1 MKKYLMAAS
10 AFLGVLCL
18 ILVSGALKVS
28 ANVGQDSLQA
38 AKPINV
44 NAVNQAIINEN
55 GDYEDYWKFTLT
67 KPGQVT
73 FNMNNYSGYSWG
85 FEILDANGYVFT
97 DGATDNSSKAMGVTA
112 RKVGLPA
119 GTYYVHIMDDWNSYN
134 EIYYFSVNFA
144 ENANM
149 EYEFNDSSSTANKIK
164 LNTPY
169 LGEIQKYDD
178 EDYYRLTLP
187 ESGAVTLNM
196 SQKTGIQWNTSIL
209 TLEGEVLSEFT
220 TDDSSN
226 VTKPTERTVGLPKG
240 EYLIHI
246 RNDWHYNSTYQPYTF
261 IVKFA
266 KSTTYEKEFN
276 DNAHQANSIGVGKNY
291 YGNLQDFSDTD
302 YFTFSLSKPSS
313 VSLEMGRKPSV
324 SWDMSL
330 YNSNGDELGSF
341 NTKDDQFAK
350 GIESMRYS
358 LPAGRYYISVDDYRN
373 TGNNKYQ
380 LAVKVQTPSISS
392 KSVQITN
399 YVGKSDSV
407 KVSALAKGD
416 VVKLF
421 DSKGK
426 IFATSKPASGSSTT
440 FSIKQLGK
448 NAGFIYVSNTKSGM
462 LESSR
467 VKVSFKAEPKTPK
480 PSASNITIKNNKG
493 KSDTVIVKGLKKSD
507 VVKLYS
513 SSGKYLSS
521 KTSNSSSATITVK
534 QLGKGSGSAYVTVTR
549 PGMNESDKVKKTFK
563 AE

>member
-1 MKKYLMAAS
+1 MKKYLMVAS
-10 AFLGVLCL
+10 ALFTVLSL
-18 ILVSGALKVS
+18 ILINGGMNVS
-28 ANVGQDSLQA
+28 ANVGLDSMQA

-44 NAVNQAIINEN
+44 NAVNHAILNGN

-73 FNMNNYSGYSWG
+73 FNMNNYPGYAWE
-85 FEILDANGYVFT
+85 FEILDGSGNEFT
-97 DGATDNSSKAMGVTA
+97 GGTTDYSNKAMGVSA

-119 GTYYVHIMDDWNSYN
+119 GTYYIHIEDYTDSINKT
-134 EIYYFSVNFA
+134 YYFTVNFS
-144 ENANM
+144 ENANV
-149 EYEFNDSSSTANKIK
+149 EYEFNNSSSVANRIN

-169 LGEIQKYDD
+169 VGEIQNYSD
-178 EDYYRLTLP
+178 EDYFRFTLP
-187 ESGAVTLNM
+187 EDGAVTLNM
-196 SQKTGIQWNTSIL
+196 SQKADVGWEASIL
-209 TLEGEVLSEFT
+209 NKEGEVLSELT
-220 TDDSSN
+220 TEYSSN

-246 RNDWHYNSTYQPYTF
+246 EDYFDSIHQPYAFT
-261 IVKFA
+261 VKFA

-276 DNAHQANSIGVGKNY
+276 NNAQQANSIGLGKNY
-291 YGNLQDFSDTD
+291 YGHLQSYGDAD
-302 YFTFSLSKPSS
+302 YFTFFLSKPSS

-324 SWDMSL
+324 SWNMSL
-330 YNSNGDELGSF
+330 YNSNGDEVGSF
-341 NTKDDQFAK
+341 HTKYDQFAN
-350 GIESMRYS
+350 GIESKRYS
-358 LPAGRYYISVDDYRN
+358 LPAGRYYISVDDYSDALNYR
-373 TGNNKYQ
+373 YQ
-380 LAVKVQTPSISS
+380 LAVKVPTPSISS

-407 KVSALAKGD
+407 KVSTLAKGD

-426 IFATSKPASGSSTT
+426 LFATSKPVSGSTTT
-440 FSIKQLGK
+440 FNIKQLGK
-448 NAGFIYVSNTKSGM
+448 NAGFIYVSNIRSGM

-480 PSASNITIKNNKG
+480 PSVSNITVKNNKG
-493 KSDTVIVKGLKKSD
+493 KSDSVIVKGLKKSD

-513 SSGKYLSS
+513 SSGKYLSK
-521 KTSNSSSATITVK
+521 KTSTSSSATITVK
-534 QLGKGSGSAYVTVTR
+534 QLGKGSGSVYVTVTR

>member
-1 MKKYLMAAS
+1 MKKYLIAAS

-28 ANVGQDSLQA
+28 ANVGQDTLQA

-44 NAVNQAIINEN
+44 NAVNHAILNGD

-73 FNMNNYSGYSWG
+73 FNMNNYSGYSWD
-85 FEILDANGYVFT
+85 FEILDGNGNEFT
-97 DGATDNSSKAMGVTA
+97 GGTTDDSSKAMGGTA

-119 GTYYVHIMDDWNSYN
+119 GTYYVHIEDDWNSIN
-134 EIYYFSVNFA
+134 ETYYFAVNFA
-144 ENANM
+144 ENANV
-149 EYEFNDSSSTANKIK
+149 EYEFNDSSSAANKIK
-164 LNTPY
+164 LNTSY
-169 LGEIQKYDD
+169 VGEIQNYND
-178 EDYYRLTLP
+178 EDYYRFTLP

-196 SQKTGIQWNTSIL
+196 SQKTGIQWNASIL
-209 TLEGEVLSEFT
+209 TLEGEVLSELT
-220 TDDSSN
+220 TEDSSN

-246 RNDWHYNSTYQPYTF
+246 ENNWNSTYQPYAFT
-261 IVKFA
+261 VKFA

-276 DNAHQANSIGVGKNY
+276 NNAQQANSIGLGKNY
-291 YGNLQDFSDTD
+291 YGNLQDNNDTD
-302 YFTFSLSKPSS
+302 YFTFFLSKPSI

-324 SWDMSL
+324 SWYMSL
-330 YNSNGDELGSF
+330 YNSNGDEVGSF

-350 GIESMRYS
+350 GIESKRYS
-358 LPAGRYYISVDDYRN
+358 LPAGRYYISVSDYYSN
-373 TGNNKYQ
+373 TTNYKYQ

-407 KVSALAKGD
+407 KVSALTKGD

-426 IFATSKPASGSSTT
+426 LFATSKPVSGSSTT

-448 NAGFIYVSNTKSGM
+448 NAGFIYVSNTRSGM

-513 SSGKYLSS
+513 SSGKYLSN
-521 KTSNSSSATITVK
+521 KTSTSSSATITVK
-534 QLGKGSGSAYVTVTR
+534 QLGKGSGSVYVTVTR

>member
-28 ANVGQDSLQA
+28 ANVGQDTLQA

-44 NAVNQAIINEN
+44 NAVNHAILNGD

-73 FNMNNYSGYSWG
+73 FNMNNYSGYSWD
-85 FEILDANGYVFT
+85 FEILDGNGNEFT
-97 DGATDNSSKAMGVTA
+97 GGTTDDSNKAMGVTA

-119 GTYYVHIMDDWNSYN
+119 GTYYVHIEDDWNSIN
-134 EIYYFSVNFA
+134 ETYYFAVNFA
-144 ENANM
+144 ENANV
-149 EYEFNDSSSTANKIK
+149 EYEFNDSSSAANKIK

-169 LGEIQKYDD
+169 VGEIQNYND
-178 EDYYRLTLP
+178 EDYYRFTLP

-196 SQKTGIQWNTSIL
+196 SQKSGNGWNASIL
-209 TLEGEVLSEFT
+209 TLEGEVLSELT
-220 TDDSSN
+220 TEDSSN

-240 EYLIHI
+240 DYLIHI
-246 RNDWHYNSTYQPYTF
+246 EDNWGSTYQPYAFT
-261 IVKFA
+261 VKFA

-276 DNAHQANSIGVGKNY
+276 NNAQQANSIGLGKNY
-291 YGNLQDFSDTD
+291 YGNLQDNNDTD
-302 YFTFSLSKPSS
+302 YFTFYLSKPSS

-324 SWDMSL
+324 SWYMSL
-330 YNSNGDELGSF
+330 YNSNGDEVGSF

-350 GIESMRYS
+350 GIESKRYS
-358 LPAGRYYISVDDYRN
+358 LPAGRYYISVSDYYSN
-373 TGNNKYQ
+373 TTNYKYQ

-407 KVSALAKGD
+407 KVSALTKGD

-426 IFATSKPASGSSTT
+426 LFATSKPVSGSSTT

-448 NAGFIYVSNTKSGM
+448 NAGFIYVSNTRSGM

-521 KTSNSSSATITVK
+521 KTSTSSSATITVK
-534 QLGKGSGSAYVTVTR
+534 QLGKGSGSVYVTVTR

>member
-1 MKKYLMAAS
+1 MKKHLMAAS

-18 ILVSGALKVS
+18 ILVSEVLKVS
-28 ANVGQDSLQA
+28 ANVGLDSMQA
-38 AKPINV
+38 AKLINV
-44 NAVNQAIINEN
+44 NAVNHAILNGD
-55 GDYEDYWKFTLT
+55 GDYEDYWKFTLK

-73 FNMNNYSGYSWG
+73 FNMNNYPGYAWD
-85 FEILDANGYVFT
+85 FEILDGSGNEFT
-97 DGATDNSSKAMGVTA
+97 GGTTDYSNKAMGVTA

-119 GTYYVHIMDDWNSYN
+119 GTYYIHIEDYTNSIN
-134 EIYYFSVNFA
+134 KTYYFAVNFE
-144 ENANM
+144 ENANV
-149 EYEFNDSSSTANKIK
+149 EYEFNNSSSAANKIK

-169 LGEIQKYDD
+169 VGEIQNYSD
-178 EDYYRLTLP
+178 EDYYRFTLP

-196 SQKTGIQWNTSIL
+196 SQKAGIGWNASIL
-209 TLEGEVLSEFT
+209 NLEGEVLSELT
-220 TDDSSN
+220 TEYSSN

-246 RNDWHYNSTYQPYTF
+246 EDYSSSTHQPYAF
-261 IVKFA
+261 NVKFA
-266 KSTTYEKEFN
+266 KSTAYEKEFN
-276 DNAHQANSIGVGKNY
+276 DNAQQANSIGLGKNY
-291 YGNLQDFSDTD
+291 YGHLQSYNDAD
-302 YFTFSLSKPSS
+302 YFTFFLSKPSS

-324 SWDMSL
+324 SWYMSL
-330 YNSNGDELGSF
+330 YNSNGDEVGSF
-341 NTKDDQFAK
+341 NTKYDQFAN
-350 GIESMRYS
+350 GIESKRYS
-358 LPAGRYYISVDDYRN
+358 LPAGRYYISVNDYTNTRN
-373 TGNNKYQ
+373 HKYQ
-380 LAVKVQTPSISS
+380 LAVKVPTPSISS

-426 IFATSKPASGSSTT
+426 LFATSKPVSGTSTT

-448 NAGFIYVSNTKSGM
+448 NAGFIYVSNTRSGM

-480 PSASNITIKNNKG
+480 PSASNIMIKNNKG

-521 KTSNSSSATITVK
+521 KTSTSSSATLTVK
-534 QLGKGSGSAYVTVTR
+534 QLGKGSGSVYVTVTR

>member
-28 ANVGQDSLQA
+28 ANVGQDSMQS

-44 NAVNQAIINEN
+44 NDVNHAILNGD

-73 FNMNNYSGYSWG
+73 FNMNNYPGYAWD
-85 FEILDANGYVFT
+85 FEILDGSGNEFT
-97 DGATDNSSKAMGVTA
+97 GGTTDYSNKAMGVTA

-119 GTYYVHIMDDWNSYN
+119 GTYYIHIEDYTNSIN
-134 EIYYFSVNFA
+134 KTYYFAVNFE
-144 ENANM
+144 ENANV
-149 EYEFNDSSSTANKIK
+149 EYEFNNSSSAANKIK

-169 LGEIQKYDD
+169 VGEIQNYSD
-178 EDYYRLTLP
+178 EDYYRFTLP

-196 SQKTGIQWNTSIL
+196 SQKAGIGWNASIL
-209 TLEGEVLSEFT
+209 NLEGEVLSELT
-220 TDDSSN
+220 TEYSSN

-246 RNDWHYNSTYQPYTF
+246 EDYSSSTHQPYAF
-261 IVKFA
+261 SVKFA
-266 KSTTYEKEFN
+266 KSTAYEKEFN
-276 DNAHQANSIGVGKNY
+276 DNAQQANSIGLGKNY
-291 YGNLQDFSDTD
+291 YGHLQSYNDAD
-302 YFTFSLSKPSS
+302 YFTFFLSKPSS

-324 SWDMSL
+324 SWYMSL
-330 YNSNGDELGSF
+330 YNSNGDEVGSF
-341 NTKDDQFAK
+341 NTKYDQFAN
-350 GIESMRYS
+350 GIESKRYS
-358 LPAGRYYISVDDYRN
+358 LPAGRYYISVNDYTNTRN
-373 TGNNKYQ
+373 HKYQ
-380 LAVKVQTPSISS
+380 LAVKVPTPSISS

-426 IFATSKPASGSSTT
+426 LFATSKPVSGTSTT

-448 NAGFIYVSNTKSGM
+448 NAGFIYVSNTRSGM

-521 KTSNSSSATITVK
+521 KTSTSSSATLTVK
-534 QLGKGSGSAYVTVTR
+534 QLGKGSGSVYVTVTR

>member
-18 ILVSGALKVS
+18 ILVSGVLKVS
-28 ANVGQDSLQA
+28 ANVGLDSMQA
-38 AKPINV
+38 AKLINV
-44 NAVNQAIINEN
+44 NAVNHAILNGD
-55 GDYEDYWKFTLT
+55 GDYEDYWKFTLK

-73 FNMNNYSGYSWG
+73 FNMNNYPGYAWD
-85 FEILDANGYVFT
+85 FEILDGSGNEFT
-97 DGATDNSSKAMGVTA
+97 GGTTDYSNKAMGVTA

-119 GTYYVHIMDDWNSYN
+119 GTYYLHIEDYTNSIN
-134 EIYYFSVNFA
+134 KTYYFAVNFE
-144 ENANM
+144 ENANV
-149 EYEFNDSSSTANKIK
+149 EYEFNNSSSAANKIK

-169 LGEIQKYDD
+169 VGEIQNYSD
-178 EDYYRLTLP
+178 EDYYRFTLP

-196 SQKTGIQWNTSIL
+196 SQKAGIGWNASIL
-209 TLEGEVLSEFT
+209 NLEGEVLSELT
-220 TDDSSN
+220 TEYSSN
-226 VTKPTERTVGLPKG
+226 ITKPVERTVGLPKG

-246 RNDWHYNSTYQPYTF
+246 EDYSSSTHQPYAFT
-261 IVKFA
+261 VKFA
-266 KSTTYEKEFN
+266 KSTAYEKEFN
-276 DNAHQANSIGVGKNY
+276 DNAQQANSIGLGKNY
-291 YGNLQDFSDTD
+291 YGHLQDYNDTD
-302 YFTFSLSKPSS
+302 YFTFFLTKPSS

-324 SWDMSL
+324 SWYMSL
-330 YNSNGDELGSF
+330 YNSNGDEVGSF
-341 NTKDDQFAK
+341 NTKYDQFAN
-350 GIESMRYS
+350 GIESKRYS
-358 LPAGRYYISVDDYRN
+358 LPAGRYYISVNDYTNTRN
-373 TGNNKYQ
+373 HKYQ
-380 LAVKVQTPSISS
+380 LAVKVPTPSISS

-426 IFATSKPASGSSTT
+426 LFATSKPVSGSSTT

-480 PSASNITIKNNKG
+480 PSASNIMIKNNKG

-521 KTSNSSSATITVK
+521 KTSTSSSATLTVK
-534 QLGKGSGSAYVTVTR
+534 QLGKGSGSVYVTVTR

>member
-10 AFLGVLCL
+10 AFLGAICL
-18 ILVSGALKVS
+18 ILVSGVLKVS
-28 ANVGQDSLQA
+28 ANVGLDSMQA
-38 AKPINV
+38 AKLINV
-44 NAVNQAIINEN
+44 NAVNHAILNGD
-55 GDYEDYWKFTLT
+55 GDYEDYWKFTLK

-73 FNMNNYSGYSWG
+73 FNINNYPGYAWD
-85 FEILDANGYVFT
+85 FEILDGSGNEFT
-97 DGATDNSSKAMGVTA
+97 GGTTDYSNKAMGVTA

-119 GTYYVHIMDDWNSYN
+119 GTYYIHIEDYTNSIN
-134 EIYYFSVNFA
+134 KTYYFAVNFE
-144 ENANM
+144 ENANV
-149 EYEFNDSSSTANKIK
+149 EYEFNNSSSAANKIK

-169 LGEIQKYDD
+169 VGEIQNYSD
-178 EDYYRLTLP
+178 EDYYRFTLP

-196 SQKTGIQWNTSIL
+196 SQKAGIGWNASIL
-209 TLEGEVLSEFT
+209 NLEGEVLSELT
-220 TDDSSN
+220 TEYSSN

-246 RNDWHYNSTYQPYTF
+246 EDYSSSTHQPYAF
-261 IVKFA
+261 NVKFA
-266 KSTTYEKEFN
+266 KSTAYEKEFN
-276 DNAHQANSIGVGKNY
+276 DNAQQANSIGLGKNY
-291 YGNLQDFSDTD
+291 YGHLQSYNDAD
-302 YFTFSLSKPSS
+302 YFTFFLSKPSS

-324 SWDMSL
+324 SWYMSL
-330 YNSNGDELGSF
+330 YNSNGDEVGSF
-341 NTKDDQFAK
+341 NTKYDQFAN
-350 GIESMRYS
+350 GIESKRYS
-358 LPAGRYYISVDDYRN
+358 LPAGRYYISVNDYTNTRN
-373 TGNNKYQ
+373 HKYQ
-380 LAVKVQTPSISS
+380 LVVKVPTPSISS

-407 KVSALAKGD
+407 KVNALAKGD

-426 IFATSKPASGSSTT
+426 LFATSKPVSGTSTT

-448 NAGFIYVSNTKSGM
+448 NAGFIYVSNTRSGM

-480 PSASNITIKNNKG
+480 PSASNIMIKNNKG

-521 KTSNSSSATITVK
+521 KTSTSSSATLTVK
-534 QLGKGSGSAYVTVTR
+534 QLGKGSGSVYVTVTR

>member
-1 MKKYLMAAS
+1 M
-10 AFLGVLCL
+10 LCL

-73 FNMNNYSGYSWG
+73 FNMNNHSGYSWA

-97 DGATDNSSKAMGVTA
+97 DGTTDNSSKAMGVTA

-134 EIYYFSVNFA
+134 EIYYFAVNFA
-144 ENANM
+144 ENSNV

-209 TLEGEVLSEFT
+209 TLDGEVLSEFT

-246 RNDWHYNSTYQPYTF
+246 KNTWHYNSTYEPYAFT
-261 IVKFA
+261 VKFA

-276 DNAHQANSIGVGKNY
+276 DNAQQANSIGLGKNY

-302 YFTFSLSKPSS
+302 YFTFYLSKPSS

-324 SWDMSL
+324 SWYMSL
-330 YNSNGDELGSF
+330 YNSNGDEVGSF
-341 NTKDDQFAK
+341 NTEYDQFAK

-399 YVGKSDSV
+399 NVGKSDSV

-416 VVKLF
+416 IVKLF

-426 IFATSKPASGSSTT
+426 LFATSKPASGSSTT

-521 KTSNSSSATITVK
+521 KTSTSSSATIAVK
-534 QLGKGSGSAYVTVTR
+534 QLGKGSGSVYVTVTR
-549 PGMNESDKVKKTFK
+549 PGMNESDKVKKTYK

>member
-18 ILVSGALKVS
+18 ILVSGVLKVS
-28 ANVGQDSLQA
+28 ANVGLDSMQA
-38 AKPINV
+38 AKLINV
-44 NAVNQAIINEN
+44 NAVNHAILNGD
-55 GDYEDYWKFTLT
+55 GDYEDYWKFTLK

-73 FNMNNYSGYSWG
+73 FNMNNYPGYAWD
-85 FEILDANGYVFT
+85 FEILDGSGNEFT
-97 DGATDNSSKAMGVTA
+97 GGTTDYSNKAMGVTA

-119 GTYYVHIMDDWNSYN
+119 GTYYLHIEDYTNSIN
-134 EIYYFSVNFA
+134 KTYYFAVNFE
-144 ENANM
+144 ENANV
-149 EYEFNDSSSTANKIK
+149 EYEFNNSSSAANKIK

-169 LGEIQKYDD
+169 VGEIQNYSD
-178 EDYYRLTLP
+178 EDYYRFTLP

-196 SQKTGIQWNTSIL
+196 SQKAGIGWNASIL
-209 TLEGEVLSEFT
+209 NLEGEVLSELT
-220 TDDSSN
+220 TEYSSN
-226 VTKPTERTVGLPKG
+226 VTKPVERTVGLPKG

-246 RNDWHYNSTYQPYTF
+246 EDYSSSTHQPYAFT
-261 IVKFA
+261 VKFA
-266 KSTTYEKEFN
+266 KSTAYEKEFN
-276 DNAHQANSIGVGKNY
+276 DNAQQANSIGLGKNY
-291 YGNLQDFSDTD
+291 YGHLQDYNDTD
-302 YFTFSLSKPSS
+302 YFTFFLTKPSS

-324 SWDMSL
+324 SWYMSL
-330 YNSNGDELGSF
+330 YNSNGDEVGSF
-341 NTKDDQFAK
+341 NTKYDQFAN
-350 GIESMRYS
+350 GIESKRYS
-358 LPAGRYYISVDDYRN
+358 LPAGRYYISVNDYTNTRN
-373 TGNNKYQ
+373 HKYQ
-380 LAVKVQTPSISS
+380 LAVKVPTPSISS

-426 IFATSKPASGSSTT
+426 LFATSKPVSGSSTT

-480 PSASNITIKNNKG
+480 PSASNIMIKNNKG

-521 KTSNSSSATITVK
+521 KTSTSSSATLTVK
-534 QLGKGSGSAYVTVTR
+534 QLGKGSGSVYVTVTR

>member
-1 MKKYLMAAS
+1 MAAS

-18 ILVSGALKVS
+18 ILVTGVLKVS
-28 ANVGQDSLQA
+28 ANVGLDSMQT

-44 NAVNQAIINEN
+44 NAVNYAILNGN

-73 FNMNNYSGYSWG
+73 FNMNNYPGYAWD
-85 FEILDANGYVFT
+85 FEILDGSGNEFT
-97 DGATDNSSKAMGVTA
+97 GGTTDYSNKAMGVTA

-119 GTYYVHIMDDWNSYN
+119 GTYYIHIEDYTNSIN
-134 EIYYFSVNFA
+134 KTYYFAVNFA
-144 ENANM
+144 ENANV
-149 EYEFNDSSSTANKIK
+149 EYEFNNSSSAANKIK

-169 LGEIQKYDD
+169 VGEIQNYSD
-178 EDYYRLTLP
+178 EDYYRFTLP

-196 SQKTGIQWNTSIL
+196 SQKAGIGWNASIL
-209 TLEGEVLSEFT
+209 NLEGEVLSELT
-220 TDDSSN
+220 TEYSSN

-246 RNDWHYNSTYQPYTF
+246 EDYSSSTHQPYAFT
-261 IVKFA
+261 VKFA
-266 KSTTYEKEFN
+266 KSTAYEKEFN
-276 DNAHQANSIGVGKNY
+276 DNAQQANSIGLGKNY
-291 YGNLQDFSDTD
+291 YGHLQSYNDAD
-302 YFTFSLSKPSS
+302 YFTFFLSKPSS

-324 SWDMSL
+324 SWYMSL
-330 YNSNGDELGSF
+330 YNSNGDEMGSF
-341 NTKDDQFAK
+341 NTKYDQFAN
-350 GIESMRYS
+350 GIELKRYS
-358 LPAGRYYISVDDYRN
+358 LPAGRYYISVNDYTNTRN
-373 TGNNKYQ
+373 HKYQ
-380 LAVKVQTPSISS
+380 LAVKVPTPSFSS

-426 IFATSKPASGSSTT
+426 LFATSKPVSGTSTT

-448 NAGFIYVSNTKSGM
+448 NAGFIYVSNTRSGM

-521 KTSNSSSATITVK
+521 KTSTSSSTTITVK
-534 QLGKGSGSAYVTVTR
+534 QLGKGSGSVYVTVTR

>member
-1 MKKYLMAAS
+1 MKKYLKAAS

-28 ANVGQDSLQA
+28 ANVGLDSMQA

-44 NAVNQAIINEN
+44 NAVNHAILNGN

-73 FNMNNYSGYSWG
+73 FNMNNYPGYAWD
-85 FEILDANGYVFT
+85 FEILDGSGNEFT
-97 DGATDNSSKAMGVTA
+97 GGTTDYSNKAMGVTA

-119 GTYYVHIMDDWNSYN
+119 GTYYVHIEDDWNSIN
-134 EIYYFSVNFA
+134 ETYYFAVNFA
-144 ENANM
+144 ENANV
-149 EYEFNDSSSTANKIK
+149 EYEFNDSSSAANKIK

-169 LGEIQKYDD
+169 VGEIQNYND
-178 EDYYRLTLP
+178 EDYYRFTLP

-196 SQKTGIQWNTSIL
+196 SQKSGNGWNASIL
-209 TLEGEVLSEFT
+209 NLEGEVLSELT
-220 TDDSSN
+220 TESSSN

-240 EYLIHI
+240 DYLIHI
-246 RNDWHYNSTYQPYTF
+246 EDSWGSTYQPYAFT
-261 IVKFA
+261 VKFA

-276 DNAHQANSIGVGKNY
+276 NNAQQANSIGLGKNY
-291 YGNLQDFSDTD
+291 YGNLQDYNDTD
-302 YFTFSLSKPSS
+302 YFTFFLSKPSS

-324 SWDMSL
+324 SWYMSL
-330 YNSNGDELGSF
+330 YNSNGDEVGSF
-341 NTKDDQFAK
+341 NTKYGQFAK
-350 GIESMRYS
+350 GIESKKYS
-358 LPAGRYYISVDDYRN
+358 LPAGRYYISVDDYSNTRN
-373 TGNNKYQ
+373 YKYQ
-380 LAVKVQTPSISS
+380 LAVKVPTPSISI

-407 KVSALAKGD
+407 KVNALTKGD

-426 IFATSKPASGSSTT
+426 LFATSKPVSGSSTT

-448 NAGFIYVSNTKSGM
+448 NAGFIYVSNTRSGM

-521 KTSNSSSATITVK
+521 KTSTSSSATITVK
-534 QLGKGSGSAYVTVTR
+534 QLGKGSGSVFVTVTR

>member
-1 MKKYLMAAS
+1 MAAS

-18 ILVSGALKVS
+18 ILVSGVLKVS
-28 ANVGQDSLQA
+28 ANVGLDSMQA

-44 NAVNQAIINEN
+44 NAVNHAILN
-55 GDYEDYWKFTLT
+55 GDEDYEDYWKFTLK

-73 FNMNNYSGYSWG
+73 FNMNNYPGYAWD
-85 FEILDANGYVFT
+85 FEILDGSGNEFT
-97 DGATDNSSKAMGVTA
+97 GGTTDYSNKAMGVTA

-119 GTYYVHIMDDWNSYN
+119 GTYYIHIEDYTNSIN
-134 EIYYFSVNFA
+134 KTYYFAVNFA
-144 ENANM
+144 ENANV
-149 EYEFNDSSSTANKIK
+149 EYEFNNSSSAANKIK

-169 LGEIQKYDD
+169 VGEIQNYND
-178 EDYYRLTLP
+178 EDYYRFTLP

-196 SQKTGIQWNTSIL
+196 SQKAGIGWNASIL
-209 TLEGEVLSEFT
+209 NLEGEMLSELT
-220 TDDSSN
+220 TEYSSN

-246 RNDWHYNSTYQPYTF
+246 EDYSSSIHQPYAFT
-261 IVKFA
+261 VKFA
-266 KSTTYEKEFN
+266 KSTAYEKEFN
-276 DNAHQANSIGVGKNY
+276 DNAQQANSIGLGKNY
-291 YGNLQDFSDTD
+291 YGHLQSYNDAD
-302 YFTFSLSKPSS
+302 YFTFFLSKPSS

-324 SWDMSL
+324 SWYMSL
-330 YNSNGDELGSF
+330 YNSNGDEVGSF
-341 NTKDDQFAK
+341 NTKYDQFAN
-350 GIESMRYS
+350 GIESKRYS
-358 LPAGRYYISVDDYRN
+358 IPAGRYYISVNDYTNTRN
-373 TGNNKYQ
+373 YKYQ
-380 LAVKVQTPSISS
+380 LAVKVPTPSISS

-399 YVGKSDSV
+399 NVGKSDSV

-426 IFATSKPASGSSTT
+426 LVATSKPVSGTSTT
-440 FSIKQLGK
+440 FCIKQLGK
-448 NAGFIYVSNTKSGM
+448 NAGFIYVSNTRSGM

-521 KTSNSSSATITVK
+521 KTSTSSSATITVK
-534 QLGKGSGSAYVTVTR
+534 QLGKGSGSVYVTVTR

>member
-10 AFLGVLCL
+10 AFLGVICL
-18 ILVSGALKVS
+18 ILVSGVLKVS
-28 ANVGQDSLQA
+28 ANVGLDSMQA
-38 AKPINV
+38 AKLINV
-44 NAVNQAIINEN
+44 NAVNHAILNGD
-55 GDYEDYWKFTLT
+55 GDYEDYWKFTLK

-73 FNMNNYSGYSWG
+73 FNINNYPGYAWD
-85 FEILDANGYVFT
+85 FEILDGSGNEFT
-97 DGATDNSSKAMGVTA
+97 GGTTDYSNKAMGVTA

-119 GTYYVHIMDDWNSYN
+119 GTYYIHIEDYTNSIN
-134 EIYYFSVNFA
+134 KTYYFAVNFE
-144 ENANM
+144 ENANV
-149 EYEFNDSSSTANKIK
+149 EYEFNNSSSAANKIK

-169 LGEIQKYDD
+169 VGEIQNYSD
-178 EDYYRLTLP
+178 EDYYRFTLP

-196 SQKTGIQWNTSIL
+196 SQKAGIGWSASIL
-209 TLEGEVLSEFT
+209 NLEGEVLSELT
-220 TDDSSN
+220 TEYSSN

-246 RNDWHYNSTYQPYTF
+246 EDYSSSTHQPYAF
-261 IVKFA
+261 NVKFA
-266 KSTTYEKEFN
+266 KSTAYEKEFN
-276 DNAHQANSIGVGKNY
+276 DNAQQANSIGLGKNY
-291 YGNLQDFSDTD
+291 YGHLQSYNDAD
-302 YFTFSLSKPSS
+302 YFTFFLSKPSS
-313 VSLEMGRKPSV
+313 VSLEMGRKPFV
-324 SWDMSL
+324 SWYMSL
-330 YNSNGDELGSF
+330 YNSNGDEVGSF
-341 NTKDDQFAK
+341 NTKYDQFAN
-350 GIESMRYS
+350 GIESKRYS
-358 LPAGRYYISVDDYRN
+358 LPAGRYYISVNDYTNTRN
-373 TGNNKYQ
+373 HKYQ
-380 LAVKVQTPSISS
+380 LVVKVPTPSISS

-426 IFATSKPASGSSTT
+426 LFATSKPVSGTSTT

-448 NAGFIYVSNTKSGM
+448 NAGFIYVSNTRSGM

-480 PSASNITIKNNKG
+480 PSASNIMIKNNKG

-521 KTSNSSSATITVK
+521 KTSTSSSATLTVK
-534 QLGKGSGSAYVTVTR
+534 QLGKGSGSVYVTVTR

>member
-18 ILVSGALKVS
+18 ILVSGVLKVS
-28 ANVGQDSLQA
+28 ANVGLDSMQA

-44 NAVNQAIINEN
+44 NAVNHAILN
-55 GDYEDYWKFTLT
+55 GDEDYEDYWKFTLK

-73 FNMNNYSGYSWG
+73 FNMNNYPGYAWD
-85 FEILDANGYVFT
+85 FEILDGSGNEFT
-97 DGATDNSSKAMGVTA
+97 GGTTDYSNKAMGVTA

-119 GTYYVHIMDDWNSYN
+119 GTYYIHIEDYTNSIN
-134 EIYYFSVNFA
+134 KTYYFAVNFA
-144 ENANM
+144 ENANV
-149 EYEFNDSSSTANKIK
+149 EYEFNNSSSAANKIK

-169 LGEIQKYDD
+169 VGEIQNYND
-178 EDYYRLTLP
+178 EDYYRFTLP

-196 SQKTGIQWNTSIL
+196 SQKAGIGWNASIL
-209 TLEGEVLSEFT
+209 NLEGEMLSELT
-220 TDDSSN
+220 TEYSSN

-246 RNDWHYNSTYQPYTF
+246 EDYSSSIHQPYAFT
-261 IVKFA
+261 VKFA
-266 KSTTYEKEFN
+266 KSTAYEKEFN
-276 DNAHQANSIGVGKNY
+276 DNAQQANSIGLGKNY
-291 YGNLQDFSDTD
+291 YGHLQSYNDAD
-302 YFTFSLSKPSS
+302 YFTFFLSKPSS

-324 SWDMSL
+324 SWYMSL
-330 YNSNGDELGSF
+330 YNSNGDEVGSF
-341 NTKDDQFAK
+341 NTKYDQFAN
-350 GIESMRYS
+350 GIESKRYS
-358 LPAGRYYISVDDYRN
+358 LPAGRYYLSVNDYTNTRN
-373 TGNNKYQ
+373 YKYQ
-380 LAVKVQTPSISS
+380 LAVKVPTPSISS

-399 YVGKSDSV
+399 NVGKSDSV

-426 IFATSKPASGSSTT
+426 LVATSKPVSGTSTT
-440 FSIKQLGK
+440 FCIKQLGK
-448 NAGFIYVSNTKSGM
+448 NAGFIYVSNTRSGM

-521 KTSNSSSATITVK
+521 KTSTSSSATITVK
-534 QLGKGSGSAYVTVTR
+534 QLGKGSGSVYVTVTR

>member
-1 MKKYLMAAS
+1 MKKHLMAAS

-18 ILVSGALKVS
+18 ILVSGVLKVS
-28 ANVGQDSLQA
+28 ANVGLDSMQA
-38 AKPINV
+38 AKLINV
-44 NAVNQAIINEN
+44 NAVNHAILNGD
-55 GDYEDYWKFTLT
+55 GDYEDYWKFTLK

-73 FNMNNYSGYSWG
+73 FNMNNYPGYAWD
-85 FEILDANGYVFT
+85 FEILDGSGNEFT
-97 DGATDNSSKAMGVTA
+97 GGTTDYSNKAMGVTA

-119 GTYYVHIMDDWNSYN
+119 GTYYIHIEDYTNSIN
-134 EIYYFSVNFA
+134 KTYYFAVNFE
-144 ENANM
+144 ENANV
-149 EYEFNDSSSTANKIK
+149 EYEFNNSSSAANKIK

-169 LGEIQKYDD
+169 VGEIQNYSD
-178 EDYYRLTLP
+178 EDYYRFTLP

-196 SQKTGIQWNTSIL
+196 SQKAGIGWNASIL
-209 TLEGEVLSEFT
+209 NLEGEVLSELT
-220 TDDSSN
+220 TEYSSN

-246 RNDWHYNSTYQPYTF
+246 EDYSSSTHQPYAF
-261 IVKFA
+261 NVKFA
-266 KSTTYEKEFN
+266 KSTAYEKEFN
-276 DNAHQANSIGVGKNY
+276 DNAQQANSIGLGKNY
-291 YGNLQDFSDTD
+291 YGHLQSYNDAD
-302 YFTFSLSKPSS
+302 YFTFFLSKPSS

-324 SWDMSL
+324 SWYMSL
-330 YNSNGDELGSF
+330 YNSNGDEVGSF
-341 NTKDDQFAK
+341 NTKYDQFAN
-350 GIESMRYS
+350 GIESKRYS
-358 LPAGRYYISVDDYRN
+358 LPAGRYYISVNDYTNTRN
-373 TGNNKYQ
+373 HKYQ
-380 LAVKVQTPSISS
+380 LVVKVPTPSISS

-426 IFATSKPASGSSTT
+426 LFATSKPVSGTSTT

-448 NAGFIYVSNTKSGM
+448 NAGFIYVSNTRSGM

-480 PSASNITIKNNKG
+480 PSASNIMIKNNKG

-521 KTSNSSSATITVK
+521 KTSTSSSATLTVK
-534 QLGKGSGSAYVTVTR
+534 QLGKGLGSVYVTVTR